1 MSLNL
6 TSLPI
11 RTEATAVQNSFFA
24 LRNPNQATWSQWM
37 GQDPAWC
44 KAILRAGNSD
54 FIGSGY
60 PFRRIEELVNEV
72 SPGYMAMLGLAAALA
87 PSFSQDRQIENYNR
101 RCLWRH
107 SIATGVVAES
117 IARIT
122 ESSSPIKA
130 FTAGICHDI
139 GWLELERCQETRLHQ
154 WLSIARE
161 GGAVPEQEVSYLPQS
176 HADAGAELLE
186 GLQAPSWISET
197 ARLHHRSHLS
207 NTENRNVVHCV
218 SMANFLVSRQGWTSI
233 GTNNSLAPSGVT
245 LRELDINTR
254 TLKMLWAQLSMFL
267 DEAGSLANCL
277 LTEARE

>member
-1 MSLNL
+1 MSLILN
-6 TSLPI
+6 SLPA

-24 LRNPNQATWSQWM
+24 LRNPSQAIWSQWM
-37 GQDPAWC
+37 ERDAIWH
-44 KAILRAGNSD
+44 KALLNAANSD
-54 FIGSGY
+54 FVGSSY
-60 PFRRIEELVNEV
+60 PFRRIEELRNEF
-72 SPGYMAMLGLAAALA
+72 SPGYMAMLGLTAALA

-122 ESSSPIKA
+122 ESCSPIKA
-130 FTAGICHDI
+130 FTAGVCHDI
-139 GWLELERCQETRLHQ
+139 GWLELERYQETRLHQ
-154 WLSIARE
+154 WLCIARE
-161 GGAVPEQEVSYLPQS
+161 GGVIPEQEVSHLPQS

-186 GLQAPSWISET
+186 SLEAPVWISET

-207 NTENRNVVHCV
+207 NTENRNVVHSV

-233 GTNNSLAPSGVT
+233 GTNNALAPSGVI

-267 DEAGSLANCL
+267 DEAGSLANRL
-277 LTEARE
+277 LSSV

>member
-6 TSLPI
+6 TSLPV
-11 RTEATAVQNSFFA
+11 RNEATAIQNSFFA
-24 LRNPNQATWSQWM
+24 LRNPSQANWSQWM
-37 GQDPAWC
+37 EQDTIWRR
-44 KAILRAGNSD
+44 AILSAANSD

-60 PFRRIEELVNEV
+60 LFRRIDELEKEV
-72 SPGYMAMLGLAAALA
+72 SSSYVSMLGLAAALA

-107 SIATGVVAES
+107 SIATAVVAES

-122 ESSSPIKA
+122 ACCSPIKA

-139 GWLELERCQETRLHQ
+139 GWLELERYQETRLHY
-154 WLSIARE
+154 WLLLARE
-161 GGAVPEQEVSYLPQS
+161 GGAVPEQEVSHLPQS
-176 HADAGAELLE
+176 HADAGAEYLE
-186 GLQAPSWISET
+186 SLEAPMWIVET

-233 GTNNSLAPSGVT
+233 GTNNALAPSGLI
-245 LRELDINTR
+245 LRELDIDTG

-267 DEAGSLANCL
+267 DEAGSLANRL
-277 LTEARE
+277 LTEARR

>member
-24 LRNPNQATWSQWM
+24 LRNPSQATWSQWLE
-37 GQDPAWC
+37 QDTIWR
-44 KAILRAGNSD
+44 KAILSAANSD
-54 FIGSGY
+54 FVGSSY
-60 PFRRIEELVNEV
+60 QFRRIDELENEV
-72 SPGYMAMLGLAAALA
+72 SSGFMAMLGLAAALA
-87 PSFSQDRQIENYNR
+87 PSFSQNRQIENYNR

-107 SIATGVVAES
+107 CIATGLVAES
-117 IARIT
+117 IGRIT
-122 ESSSPIKA
+122 ESCSPIKA
-130 FTAGICHDI
+130 FTAGICHDV
-139 GWLELERCQETRLHQ
+139 GWLELERYQETRLHQ

-161 GGAVPEQEVSYLPQS
+161 GGAVPEQEVSHLPQS

-186 GLQAPSWISET
+186 GLEAPSWVSET

-233 GTNNSLAPSGVT
+233 GTNNALAPSGVI

-267 DEAGSLANCL
+267 DAAGSLANRL
-277 LTEARE
+277 LN